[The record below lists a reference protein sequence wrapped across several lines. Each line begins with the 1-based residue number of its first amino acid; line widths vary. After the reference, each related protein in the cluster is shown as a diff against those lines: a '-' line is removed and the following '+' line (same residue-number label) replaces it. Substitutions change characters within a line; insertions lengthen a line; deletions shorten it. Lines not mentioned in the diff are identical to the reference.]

1 MMQNIRSEMSD
12 LEELRQA
19 IVRFTQDRDWDQ
31 FHNGKDLALALS
43 IEASELNEAF
53 LWRRAEDVNVEKV
66 KEELADILNYAI
78 LIADKYHLDIR
89 QIVLDKLR
97 RNAEKYPV
105 EKAYGS
111 AKKYD
116 EL

>member
-1 MMQNIRSEMSD
+1 MSD

-19 IVRFTQDRDWDQ
+19 IVKFTQERDWDQ

-53 LWRRAEDVNVEKV
+53 LWKDVSDVNVEKV
-66 KEELADILNYAI
+66 KEELADVFNYAI
-78 LIADKYHLDIR
+78 LIADKYDLDIK
-89 QIVLDKLR
+89 QIVLDKIK

-105 EKAYGS
+105 DKAYGS
-111 AKKYD
+111 AKKYN

>member
-1 MMQNIRSEMSD
+1 MSD
-12 LEELRQA
+12 LEELRDA
-19 IVRFTQDRDWDQ
+19 IVKFTQERDWDQ

-43 IEASELNEAF
+43 IEAAELNEAF
-53 LWRRAEDVNVEKV
+53 LWKDVSEVNVEKV
-66 KEELADILNYAI
+66 KEELADVFNYAI
-78 LIADKYHLDIR
+78 LIADKYDLDIK
-89 QIVLDKLR
+89 QIVLEKIK

-111 AKKYD
+111 AKKYN

>member
-1 MMQNIRSEMSD
+1 MSD

-19 IVRFTQDRDWDQ
+19 IVKFTQERDWDQ

-43 IEASELNEAF
+43 IEAAELNEAF
-53 LWRRAEDVNVEKV
+53 LWKDVKDVSIEKV
-66 KEELADILNYAI
+66 KEELADIVNYSV
-78 LIADKYHLDIR
+78 LIADKYNLDIK
-89 QIVLDKLR
+89 QIVLDKIR

-111 AKKYD
+111 AKKYN

>member
-1 MMQNIRSEMSD
+1 MSE

-19 IVRFTQDRDWDQ
+19 IVKFSQERDWDQ

-43 IEASELNEAF
+43 IEAAELNEAF
-53 LWRRAEDVNVEKV
+53 LWKDVKDVNVEKV
-66 KEELADILNYAI
+66 KEELADIFNYAI
-78 LIADKYHLDIR
+78 LIAEKYDLDIK
-89 QIVLDKLR
+89 QIILDKIR
-97 RNAEKYPV
+97 QNAEKYPV

-111 AKKYD
+111 AKKYN

>member
-1 MMQNIRSEMSD
+1 MTD
-12 LEELRQA
+12 LQELRKA
-19 IVRFTQDRDWDQ
+19 IVEFTQERDWDQ

-43 IEASELNEAF
+43 IEAAELNEAF
-53 LWRRAEDVNVEKV
+53 LWKDVSEVKVEKL
-66 KEELADILNYAI
+66 KEELADIFNYAI
-78 LIADKYHLDIR
+78 LIADKYNLDVK

-111 AKKYD
+111 AKKYN